1 MDDRRGIPSDFF
13 SSADVLRLFGFLSP
27 NVHNFQNNCQK
38 LFSID
43 TSTFYFIEESARGSL
58 LPQKL
63 KWASDYHKQYIFFF
77 INSTLKRQVLKLI
90 Y

>member
-13 SSADVLRLFGFLSP
+13 SSAYVLRLFGFLSP
-27 NVHNFQNNCQK
+27 NFQNVHNFQNNCQK

-43 TSTFYFIEESARGSL
+43 TSTFYFIEESGRGPL

-63 KWASDYHKQYIFFF
+63 KWASDYHKQYNFFF
-77 INSTLKRQVLKLI
+77 INST
-90 Y
+90 